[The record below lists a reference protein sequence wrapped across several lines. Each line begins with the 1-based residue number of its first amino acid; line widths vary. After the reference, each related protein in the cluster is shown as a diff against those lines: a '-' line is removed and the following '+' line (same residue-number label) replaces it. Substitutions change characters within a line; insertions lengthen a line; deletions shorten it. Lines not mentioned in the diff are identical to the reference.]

1 MKIPKKHNP
10 FKTPNG
16 YFEEFSQDLGTK
28 LGEEKLGTSKKAG
41 FKVPKDYFDTLP
53 SRIIHKLHIPE
64 PRVIPLTSKRFYYAA
79 AASIAAAFLIFFGI
93 QRKNQESAS
102 WDSIVNT
109 DIETYFD
116 TNGLGLTSYEIAEV
130 ISLDDLKVTD
140 FLETELNEED
150 IIDYISENTDD
161 FEELNLDN
169 DE

>member
-10 FKTPNG
+10 FTTPDG
-16 YFEEFSQDLGTK
+16 YFEEFSQDLETR
-28 LGEEKLGTSKKAG
+28 LNEGELGTSKNAG
-41 FKVPKDYFDTLP
+41 FKVPKDYFDTLH
-53 SRIIHKLHIPE
+53 SRIIHNLNTLE
-64 PRVIPLTSKRFYYAA
+64 PKVIQLTSKRFYYTA

-93 QRKNQESAS
+93 QWTNPEPAT

-130 ISLDDLKVTD
+130 IPLDDLKVTD
-140 FLETELNEED
+140 FLENELNEDD

-161 FEELNLDN
+161 FEELNLDD